1 MSSLAKYHRKRDF
14 AKTAEPKGRV
24 ATKPRAK
31 PRGGLS
37 FVVQKHA
44 ASHLHYD
51 FRLEFDGVLKS
62 WAVPKGPSLDPGV
75 KALAMEVEDHPV
87 EYGKFEG
94 TIPEGEYGG
103 GTVMLWDRGTWEP
116 MDDAEPTAVRAALK
130 KGHLKFTLHG
140 ERLTGGWTLQ
150 RIRIERGR
158 AQWLLIKR
166 TDDAAVPGDG
176 HGVEERETTSV
187 DTDRSMDEI
196 AAGNREWTKSGA
208 RTKKQTKEKSA
219 LKTPAVKKAAKKT
232 AKAPRAKR
240 SAKKKRDAGELE
252 GAKRG
257 TVPKDFTPQLA
268 TLSDAVP
275 DGDEW
280 LHEMKFDGYR
290 ILAEK
295 DSRGV
300 RLVTRNGN
308 DWTRKF
314 PQLVAAVEA
323 LPFVCVLDG
332 ELCAVD
338 ERGVTHFQKLQNAI
352 RDGRE
357 AELIYYAFDLPFCDG
372 YDLRGAALAD
382 RKELLAELLAA
393 GGADAGPIRLSE
405 HIMGRGPEVFASAGK
420 NGLEG
425 VVSKRADSRYESTR
439 SGAWLKTK
447 CHGRQEFVI
456 GGYTPPSGARH
467 GFGSLVLGYYDADGT
482 LHYSGKVGTGFDDT
496 MLKDLKKRMDKLK
509 SVAMPFAA
517 VPRAIEREQP
527 TWLKPKLVAEVEF
540 TEWTSDGA
548 LRHPSFQGLR
558 EDKPAREVVRERT
571 VREKLARRKG
581 KGNVMALT
589 SARHATKKPVKKT
602 AAKKTVAKR
611 TAKSESS
618 GSAAAAKKNAAVGEV
633 AGARLTHPDRVLF
646 ADEHLTKRDIAEYYE
661 AVADWILPH
670 IADRPLTLVRCP
682 DGEGGACFFQ
692 KHWTESLPEAV
703 GKVIVPMKSGQ
714 EPYVTVDSL
723 AGLIGLVQMSVLEL
737 HPWGAKNRD
746 LEHPD
751 QIIFDLDPGPGVAWP
766 AVVQAAQ
773 DIRAL
778 LKELK
783 LEAFVRTSGGK
794 GLHVV
799 VPLAAKSSWDEVA
812 GFAHHIALGL
822 AAHEPKR
829 FVANMRKELRKGKIF
844 VDYLRNQRSS
854 TSVASYSTRNR
865 PGAPVAVPVSW
876 QELPK
881 LKGPAEFTVRN
892 VPARLAKLKRDPWN
906 GFFATKQSLT
916 KRAMDAAEKFGGA

>member
-1 MSSLAKYHRKRDF
+1 MPSLVKYHRKRNF
-14 AKTAEPKGRV
+14 SKTEEPKGRV
-24 ATKPRAK
+24 TTKSRSK
-31 PRGGLS
+31 PRGGFS

-44 ASHLHYD
+44 ASHLHFD
-51 FRLEFDGVLKS
+51 FRLELDGVLKS

-87 EYGKFEG
+87 EYGTFEG

-103 GTVMLWDRGTWEP
+103 GTVMLWDRGTWES
-116 MDDAEPTAVRAALK
+116 MDDTEPAAVRAALK

-150 RIRIERGR
+150 RIRIEKGR

-166 TDDAAVPGDG
+166 TDDAARPGDG
-176 HGVEERETTSV
+176 HGLEDRETTSI
-187 DTDRSMDEI
+187 DSGRTMDEI
-196 AAGNREWTKSGA
+196 AAGNREWTKKGP
-208 RTKKQTKEKSA
+208 RTKKTPRA
-219 LKTPAVKKAAKKT
+219 KTAAKKKT
-232 AKAPRAKR
+232 PRAKR
-240 SAKKKRDAGELE
+240 AKTKKRDAGEID

-257 TVPKDFTPQLA
+257 AVPKDFSPQLA
-268 TLSDAVP
+268 TLSASVP
-275 DGDEW
+275 DGEEW

-290 ILAEK
+290 IVAEK
-295 DSRGV
+295 NKRGV

-308 DWTRKF
+308 DWTHKF
-314 PQLVAAVEA
+314 PRLAAAVAE
-323 LPFVCVLDG
+323 LPFTGVLDG

-357 AELIYYAFDLPFCDG
+357 AELIYYVFDLPFCDG
-372 YDLRGAALAD
+372 YDLRGATLAD
-382 RKELLAELLAA
+382 RKALLAELLAA
-393 GGADAGPIRLSE
+393 SERDTGPIRLSE
-405 HIMGRGPEVFASAGK
+405 HIVGHGPEVFASAGK

-439 SGAWLKTK
+439 SAAWLKTK
-447 CHGRQEFVI
+447 CHGRQEFVV

-467 GFGSLVLGYYDADGT
+467 GFGSLLLGYYDAKGV
-482 LHYSGKVGTGFDDT
+482 LQYSGKVGTGFDDK
-496 MLKDLKKRMDKLK
+496 MLTDLKRRMDKLK
-509 SVAMPFAA
+509 AAAMPFAA
-517 VPRAIEREQP
+517 VPPAIEREQP

-558 EDKPAREVVRERT
+558 DDKAARDVVRERT
-571 VREKLARRKG
+571 KREKLARRKSR
-581 KGNVMALT
+581 KTSMAMT
-589 SARHATKKPVKKT
+589 RATHATKKPATKASRKRP
-602 AAKKTVAKR
+602 AKPQAKG
-611 TAKSESS
+611 T
-618 GSAAAAKKNAAVGEV
+618 AAAAKNNAAVAEI
-633 AGARLTHPDRVLF
+633 AGVRLTHPDRVLF
-646 ADEHLTKRDIAEYYE
+646 ADANLTKRDIAEYYE
-661 AVADWILPH
+661 AVAEWIVPH

-682 DGEGGACFFQ
+682 DGEGGAFFFQ

-703 GKVIVPMKSGQ
+703 GKVIVPMKSGN
-714 EPYVTVDSL
+714 EPYVTVDDV
-723 AGLIGLVQMSVLEL
+723 AGLVGLVQMSVLEL
-737 HPWGAKNRD
+737 HPWGAKNDD

-751 QIIFDLDPGPGVAWP
+751 QIIFDLDPGPGLAWP

-799 VPLAAKSSWDEVA
+799 VPIARKSTWDEAA

-881 LKGPAEFTVRN
+881 LKGPTDFTVKN
-892 VPARLAKLKRDPWN
+892 VPARLKKLKRDPWE
-906 GFFATKQSLT
+906 GFFTAKQTLT
-916 KRAMDAAEKFGGA
+916 KRALDAAEKFAGG

>member
-1 MSSLAKYHRKRDF
+1 MSLAKYHRKRNF
-14 AKTAEPKGRV
+14 TKTAEPKGDV
-24 ATKPRAK
+24 KTKSRAK
-31 PRGGLS
+31 PRGGFS

-44 ASHLHYD
+44 ASHLHFD

-87 EYGKFEG
+87 EYGSFEG

-116 MDDAEPTAVRAALK
+116 LDDDDPAAVRAALK

-150 RIRIERGR
+150 RIRIEKGR

-166 TDDAAVPGDG
+166 ADDAARPGDK
-176 HGVEERETTSV
+176 HGVQERETTSIESSR
-187 DTDRSMDEI
+187 TMDEI
-196 AAGNREWTKSGA
+196 AAGNREWTKKGA
-208 RTKKQTKEKSA
+208 RTKKTPRAKTSA
-219 LKTPAVKKAAKKT
+219 KQKT
-232 AKAPRAKR
+232 PRAKR
-240 SAKKKRDAGELE
+240 AKTKKRDAGEID

-257 TVPKDFTPQLA
+257 SVPKDFSPQLA
-268 TLSDAVP
+268 TLSATVP

-290 ILAEK
+290 IVAHKIGAERNG
-295 DSRGV
+295 RGV
-300 RLVTRNGN
+300 RLMTRNGN
-308 DWTRKF
+308 DWTHEF
-314 PQLVAAVEA
+314 PRLAAAVAE
-323 LPFVCVLDG
+323 LPFVGVLDG

-352 RDGRE
+352 REGHE
-357 AELIYYAFDLPFCDG
+357 AELVYYVFDLPFCDG
-372 YDLRGAALAD
+372 FDLRGATLAD
-382 RKELLAELLAA
+382 RKAMLAELLAA
-393 GGADAGPIRLSE
+393 AGTSAGPIRLSE
-405 HIMGRGPEVFASAGK
+405 HIVGRGPEVFASAGK

-439 SGAWLKTK
+439 SAAWLKTK
-447 CHGRQEFVI
+447 CHGRQEFVV

-467 GFGSLVLGYYDADGT
+467 GFGSLLLGYYDAKGV
-482 LHYSGKVGTGFDDT
+482 LQYSGKVGTGFDDK
-496 MLKDLKKRMDKLK
+496 MLVDLKRRMDKLK
-509 SVAMPFAA
+509 AAAMPFAA

-558 EDKPAREVVRERT
+558 EDKPASDVVRERT

-581 KGNVMALT
+581 KGTTMAIK
-589 SARHATKKPVKKT
+589 SARHATKKPAKRRKVTERPAKPQAARSAS
-602 AAKKTVAKR
+602 AAKKGDAVA
-611 TAKSESS
+611 
-618 GSAAAAKKNAAVGEV
+618 EV
-633 AGARLTHPDRVLF
+633 AGVRVTHPDRVLF
-646 ADEHLTKRDIAEYYE
+646 ADEQLTKRDIAEYYE
-661 AVADWILPH
+661 AVAEWIVPH

-682 DGEGGACFFQ
+682 DGEGGTCFFQ

-703 GKVIVPMKSGQ
+703 GKVIVPMKSGK
-714 EPYVTVDSL
+714 ERYVTVDDL
-723 AGLIGLVQMSVLEL
+723 AGLVGLVQMSVLEL
-737 HPWGAKNRD
+737 HPWGAKND
-746 LEHPD
+746 ELEHPD
-751 QIIFDLDPGPGVAWP
+751 QIIFDLDPGPGLAWP

-799 VPLAAKSSWDEVA
+799 VPIARKSTWDEAA

-822 AAHEPKR
+822 AEHEPKR

-876 QELPK
+876 RELPK
-881 LKGPAEFTVRN
+881 LKGPAQFTVKN
-892 VPARLAKLKRDPWN
+892 VPARLAKLKRDPWD
-906 GFFATKQSLT
+906 GFFTTKQTLT
-916 KRAMDAAEKFGGA
+916 KRALEGAEKFAGG